1 MNHRFSFALI
11 TTALVLVSA
20 CQREAAPPPPQGMP
34 PTPVTLAAAEP
45 ADIEDATEYVAALKS
60 LQATPIQPQVEG
72 QITRVHVRSGQ
83 RIAAGQPIV
92 QIDARRQQAA
102 VSSDEAEHAAKQAN
116 VAFARSQLQRA
127 KDLLAAGAISRQEFE
142 QAETALRTAEA
153 DLKSREAQVQQG
165 QVQLRYYTVVA
176 PTTGIVGDVPVRVGN
191 QVTPQTVLTTIEQNA
206 RLEVHVQVPLE
217 RAPTLKTGLPMQIVD
232 ANGAVA
238 GSTMV
243 SFISPRVD
251 DQTQSVLVKGILTN
265 PGALRSQQFVRAR
278 IVWRSSK
285 GMVIPV
291 LAVTRVN
298 GQYFAFVAE
307 RKDGGLVARQR
318 QVKLGQM
325 IGDTYALLGGIQP
338 NERIVVSGVQK
349 LADGAPIVPQT

>member
-1 MNHRFSFALI
+1 MNHRFAFALI

-20 CQREAAPPPPQGMP
+20 CQREAGPPQPRGMP
-34 PTPVTLAAAEP
+34 PTPVTLAPAEP
-45 ADIEDATEYVAALKS
+45 TDIEETTEYVAALRS
-60 LQATPIQPQVEG
+60 MQSTPIQPQVDG

-102 VSSDEAEHAAKQAN
+102 VSSEEAEHAAKQAN

-217 RAPTLKTGLPMQIVD
+217 RAPELKQGLPIQIVD

-238 GSTMV
+238 GSTV

-251 DQTQSVLVKGILTN
+251 DQTQSVLVKGILTHS
-265 PGALRSQQFVRAR
+265 GALRSQQFVRAR

-285 GMVIPV
+285 GLVIPV

-307 RKDGGLVARQR
+307 PKDGGLVARQR

-338 NERIVVSGVQK
+338 SERIVVSGIQK
-349 LADGAPIVPQT
+349 LADGVPIVPQT